1 MIDTSDLIIF
11 WAVVAVRFFVPFA
24 IPWYPL
30 PGVLVAL
37 VADGIDQ
44 TIFQQYTNIPLDNY
58 QGYDKA
64 LDIYYL
70 TITYMS
76 TYRTWTN
83 LFGFQLDRF
92 FFHYRLVGVTLF
104 EITQF
109 RPLMMIFPNTFE
121 YFFIF
126 YEIVRLKWDPRRLG
140 KRHIIAAGVLLWIL
154 IKLPQEFI
162 IHIAQVDT
170 TDWFSAR
177 ILGTSDVGST
187 PGGLLSNPFGVAVLV
202 LLVALVLIATW
213 WLIRR
218 LPATDWSLT
227 FLADTHLES
236 NGGPAADAS
245 TGIRTQKFLNMAF
258 VEKIVMVSLVGIIFA
273 QVLPDMRA
281 SSIEIIVAGIIL
293 ILINTSLSQW
303 LARQGSGWTATFRE
317 FIVLLAVNFVLILI
331 IAILLPTFD
340 GSINLVNVIF
350 FTLLFTIV
358 TTMLDRFRQ
367 QHLGRF
373 ATFVDSAAV
382 SGVGLGQEA
391 TAGDSEGW
399 TGDAPNQ

>member
-1 MIDTSDLIIF
+1 MIDMSDLIIF

-30 PGVLVAL
+30 PGVLVSL

-44 TIFQQYTNIPLDNY
+44 TIFQQYTNLPLENY

-70 TITYMS
+70 TIAYMS

-83 LFGFQLDRF
+83 MFGFKLDRF
-92 FFHYRLVGVTLF
+92 FFHYRLIGVTLF
-104 EITQF
+104 ELIQF

-140 KRHIIAAGVLLWIL
+140 KRYIIAAGALIWIL
-154 IKLPQEFI
+154 IKMPQEFI

-177 ILGTSDVGST
+177 ILGASADGPTS
-187 PGGLLSNPFGVAVLV
+187 GGLLSNPFGIAVLA
-202 LLVALVLIATW
+202 LLVALILFAAW

-218 LPATDWSLT
+218 LPATDWSFT
-227 FLADTHLES
+227 FLADAHLES
-236 NGGPAADAS
+236 NGGPDGNAG
-245 TGIRTQKFLNMAF
+245 TGAQAQRFFNMAL
-258 VEKIVMVSLVGIIFA
+258 VEKVVMVSLVGIVFA

-281 SSIEIIVAGIIL
+281 SSIEIIVAGTIL
-293 ILINTSLSQW
+293 ILINSSLSQW
-303 LARQGSGWTATFRE
+303 LARQGIGWTATFRE

-340 GSINLVNVIF
+340 GSINLVNAIF
-350 FTLLFTIV
+350 FTLLFTVIS
-358 TTMLDRFRQ
+358 TMLDRFRQ
-367 QHLGRF
+367 QHLGRL
-373 ATFVDSAAV
+373 ATSLDSVAV
-382 SGVGLGQEA
+382 SGGALSQKGH
-391 TAGDSEGW
+391 S
-399 TGDAPNQ
+399 